1 MSCDVP
7 SCDEMSSV
15 VKWRDALGWGLPS
28 LWCDVAGCDV
38 TLCGSKWLC
47 DVGNWK
53 MIWSVLQRNTSTTQY
68 YKALLR
74 TTQFYKVLLRTSQ
87 HYKLRQCTTL
97 HYTVLQSVLQS
108 TTTYYKVL
116 LQSMTPYYK
125 ILQRYYS
132 IRQSINLFDRRN
144 TWNAQ
149 YTARSNRSHLRISPN
164 FAPATKNDSN
174 DWSSRQI
181 KRHLHCAEQHVS
193 PSNLAKYCACHQKWL
208 MIGPPHLWKVI
219 YIARSTKTHPPTSP
233 NIVPATK
240 NDSHDWSCSHL
251 KRQ

>member
-1 MSCDVP
+1 MKQCGWLWGDVRWGNVVGCEMSRQCHVMWWSCHLMWCDPLCCVMSSWCNAMSCDVP

-53 MIWSVLQRNTSTTQY
+53 MIWSVLQRNTSTAQY
-68 YKALLR
+68 YKVPQS

-97 HYTVLQSVLQS
+97 HYALHSTTKRTTKYYNILQSI
-108 TTTYYKVL
+108 TYSV
-116 LQSMTPYYK
+116 LQSMTPYYE

-132 IRQSINLFDRRN
+132 IRQSINLFDRRK
-144 TWNAQ
+144 
-149 YTARSNRSHLRISPN
+149 HM
-164 FAPATKNDSN
+164 
-174 DWSSRQI
+174 
-181 KRHLHCAEQHVS
+181 KRPVHCAKQQES
-193 PSNLAKYCACHQKWL
+193 PSNFTKVCACHEKWF
-208 MIGPPHLWKVI
+208 
-219 YIARSTKTHPPTSP
+219 
-233 NIVPATK
+233 
-240 NDSHDWSCSHL
+240 
-251 KRQ
+251 